1 MAWLDSSVEQEKG
14 RGMENARKRRFGDR
28 KEGRRLRTLD
38 PYNELAPFLMKT
50 RNDASNLFIDSVEI
64 TEAERFL
71 REKRKNGYP
80 GMGLLHLIIAAY
92 IRTAAQYPVINRF
105 ISGQR
110 LYSRHNVEF
119 VMTIK
124 KEMRAL
130 ASETS
135 VKVAF
140 DRTATISDVY
150 DKLKREI
157 DKVRRE
163 GEDTTTDD
171 VAKFFMKLPRLV
183 LKLAVRIIEI
193 LDYFGKMPNAIMEAS
208 PFHGSVVITDIGSLG
223 LPALYHHLY
232 NFGNV
237 PVFIALGAKRKA
249 CELRPDGTV
258 QEKKYMDYTLVMDE
272 RCSDGFYFSQAFRL
286 FKSLLRD
293 PRTLDEPI
301 ESVMEDID

>member
-1 MAWLDSSVEQEKG
+1 
-14 RGMENARKRRFGDR
+14 MENARKRRFGDR
-28 KEGRRLRTLD
+28 REGRRLRTLD
-38 PYNELAPFLMKT
+38 PYNELTPFLMKT
-50 RNDASNLFIDSVEI
+50 RNDASNLFFDSIEI

-80 GMGLLHLIIAAY
+80 GIGLLHLIIAAY
-92 IRTAAQYPVINRF
+92 VRTAAQYPVINRF

-140 DRTATISDVY
+140 DRRETISDVY

-157 DKVRRE
+157 DKVKRE
-163 GEDTTTDD
+163 GADTSTDD

-183 LKLAVRIIEI
+183 LKFTVRVIEI
-193 LDYFGKMPNAIMEAS
+193 LDYFGKMPRAIMDAS
-208 PFHGSVVITDIGSLG
+208 PFHGSVVITDMGSLG

-258 QEKKYMDYTLVMDE
+258 KEKKYVDYTIVMDE
-272 RCSDGFYFSQAFRL
+272 RCSDGFYFSQAMKLFR
-286 FKSLLRD
+286 SLLRE
-293 PRTLDEPI
+293 PRSLDEPI
-301 ESVMEDID
+301 ESVAEDID